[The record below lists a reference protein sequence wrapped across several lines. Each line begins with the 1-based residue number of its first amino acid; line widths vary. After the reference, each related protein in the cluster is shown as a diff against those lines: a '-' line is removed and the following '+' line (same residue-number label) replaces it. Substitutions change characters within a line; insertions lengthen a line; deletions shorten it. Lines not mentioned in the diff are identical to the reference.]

1 MSVSLL
7 SVKYRSRW
15 TWLGWVVIVLL
26 SACAPRSPIDTSNPT
41 GFISSSKVFSLNV
54 PASWKQAQN
63 QVPTE
68 VMAAFSDP
76 TDRAELI
83 AYAGLLDR
91 RLTDAEGFKAIT
103 GLIDNLLNH
112 PADLTVT
119 DQQRRPDGTFVV
131 KYAFTRNNE
140 KRLGEA
146 VLSDTN
152 LALSGVIS
160 DGPAEFWTDLSAAL
174 QPFVTSFRI
183 DPTNVQGVFFVPVD
197 NAGFSFVGPDG
208 WQEQSS
214 VVGSV
219 VRAPSGK
226 LTIMAMQRPLTS
238 TLDTPALQELAT
250 HLMLSNGGAQKV
262 VSSETLPDGRLK
274 LVFDRPKHRVVG
286 YVDQK
291 DQVFAGLFFDVP
303 SDQAEA
309 YQPFIDFVYSTFVT
323 GKP

>member
-1 MSVSLL
+1 VSACLF
-7 SVKYRSRW
+7 SIRPQSKRV
-15 TWLGWVVIVLL
+15 WLGLIIAALL
-26 SACAPRSPIDTSNPT
+26 AACAPRNPIDTSNPI
-41 GFISSSKVFSLNV
+41 GFTSSSQVFSLNV

-76 TDRAELI
+76 TDRAELV

-91 RLTDAEGFKAIT
+91 RLTDEEGFKAVS

-119 DQQRRPDGTFVV
+119 DQQRRADGAFVV
-131 KYAFTRNNE
+131 KYAFTQHNE

-146 VLSDTN
+146 VFSDMN
-152 LALSGVIS
+152 LALSGVMS
-160 DGPAEFWTDLSAAL
+160 DGPAEFWADLSTAL
-174 QPFVTSFRI
+174 QPSVTSFRI
-183 DPTNVQGVFFVPVD
+183 DPTNVQGAFFVPVD

-214 VVGSV
+214 VAGSV

-250 HLMLSNGGAQKV
+250 HLMVANGGSQKV

-274 LVFDRPKHRVVG
+274 VIFDRPKHRVIG
-286 YVDQK
+286 YIDQK

-303 SDQAEA
+303 SDRAEA